1 MAQPNHHVT
10 TDKNFTK
17 PVSPVSPADKQAKA
31 KRPAVGNDK
40 AVAKKVNGPSWNNG
54 YTN

>member
-1 MAQPNHHVT
+1 MAQSNHHVT

-17 PVSPVSPADKQAKA
+17 PVSPAQKQAQA

-40 AVAKKVNGPSWNNG
+40 AVAKKVAKSGGTSWNNG